1 MTRSHL
7 LGAAVILLSAARV
20 QAQVGA
26 QSGPSEDV
34 EGVTEEASRG
44 AEMPL
49 STVDRPVYRAAQESK
64 KQLSE
69 RYGIIWALEDTLIYQ
84 AASGGVD
91 PNDAMVNTLGLFATW
106 KIIREQDGKDFAGLG
121 FQGETRSNHIDEFT
135 ALGDDLGTIWSPNDS
150 TSDDYT
156 KINQLWWGQRFG
168 DGRFA
173 YLVGKI
179 DPGSRIN
186 ENRFAGS
193 GNTQFFGQPF
203 ATNPARS
210 FPDNG
215 LGLML
220 RAEPNDQ
227 LFFHFTM
234 SDSDAISTHSPFTT
248 VEGHWLYAGEVGL
261 RPMLK
266 GFGQGVYRL
275 MLYQRDAESADEFG
289 WSLSADQDLSDQYGV
304 FLRYGGNDGDINAI
318 EHLVSAGV
326 SLLQPFGRKNDQA
339 GIGVSYTHP
348 TADGLRDAYS
358 TELYYRLKLT
368 DGVELSGSAQFIIDP
383 SASDDDAAAVFGLRC
398 RVLY

>member
-7 LGAAVILLSAARV
+7 LCTAVILLSASAV
-20 QAQVGA
+20 QAQTGT
-26 QSGPSEDV
+26 QSAPSQDV
-34 EGVTEEASRG
+34 EHVTEEASRV

-49 STVDRPVYRAAQESK
+49 STVDRPLYRAAQDSK
-64 KQLSE
+64 KQLSDK
-69 RYGIIWALEDTLIYQ
+69 YGINWALEDTLIYQ
-84 AASGGVD
+84 AASGGID

-135 ALGDDLGTIWSPNDS
+135 ALRDDLGTIWSPNDS

-168 DGRFA
+168 DGKFG

-215 LGLML
+215 LGFML
-220 RAEPNDQ
+220 RAEPSDL

-234 SDSDAISTHSPFTT
+234 SDSEAISTHSPFTT
-248 VEGHWLYAGEVGL
+248 VEGNWLYAGEVGL
-261 RPMLK
+261 RPVINGL
-266 GFGQGVYRL
+266 GQGVYRF
-275 MLYQRDAESADEFG
+275 MLYQRDADSANEFG
-289 WSLSADQDLSDQYGV
+289 WSISADQNLSDQYGV

-318 EHLVSAGV
+318 EHLVSVGL

-348 TADGLRDAYS
+348 TDDALRDEYS

-368 DGVELSGSAQFIIDP
+368 EGIDLSGSAQFIIDP
-383 SASDDDAAAVFGLRC
+383 SASDDDAAAVFGIRC

>member
-7 LGAAVILLSAARV
+7 LCAAVILLSASGV
-20 QAQVGA
+20 QAQVGT
-26 QSGPSEDV
+26 QSAPSEDV
-34 EGVTEEASRG
+34 ERVTEEASRV

-49 STVDRPVYRAAQESK
+49 STVDRPLYRAAQESK
-64 KQLSE
+64 KQLSDK
-69 RYGIIWALEDTLIYQ
+69 YGINWALEDTLIYQ
-84 AASGGVD
+84 AASGGID

-135 ALGDDLGTIWSPNDS
+135 ALRDDLGTIWSPNDS

-168 DGRFA
+168 DGKFG
-173 YLVGKI
+173 YIVGKV

-210 FPDNG
+210 FPENG
-215 LGLML
+215 LGFML
-220 RAEPNDQ
+220 RAEPNDL

-234 SDSDAISTHSPFTT
+234 SDSDAISNHSPFTT
-248 VEGHWLYAGEVGL
+248 VEGNWLYAGEVGY
-261 RPMLK
+261 RPVINGL
-266 GFGQGVYRL
+266 GQGVYRV
-275 MLYQRDAESADEFG
+275 MLYQRDADSANEFG
-289 WSLSADQDLSDQYGV
+289 WSISADQNLSDQYGV
-304 FLRYGGNDGDINAI
+304 FLRYGGNDGDINSI
-318 EHLVSAGV
+318 EHLVSVGL

-348 TADGLRDAYS
+348 GDDALRDEYS

-368 DGVELSGSAQFIIDP
+368 EGIDLSGSAQFIIDP
-383 SASDDDAAAVFGLRC
+383 SASDDDAAAVFGIRC